1 MNALCAPAL
10 NAPHLHTCTRIS
22 KSIYTCLVVSLMEC
36 VYIKYI
42 EFVDNFVGS
51 LLVFEFI
58 VYTADLW
65 IILPDAFAPSKMDT
79 HVRRS

>member
-1 MNALCAPAL
+1 
-10 NAPHLHTCTRIS
+10 
-22 KSIYTCLVVSLMEC
+22 MEY

-65 IILPDAFAPSKMDT
+65 IILSDAFAPSKMDIRT
-79 HVRRS
+79 YAGLN